1 MAVGGSPAAR
11 LAFGFVQP
19 SSIGRPS
26 ASPPS
31 IYRFP
36 GRKSRLTKRR
46 RPTFLRPILSSL
58 VEKGEQKLSFTDRE
72 SVLVEALL
80 GIQGR
85 GRAASPM
92 QLQALALFDLTS
104 LWYLRIE
111 YKPIAL
117 SITSSSMIEGCW
129 QLIFTTRPGTAS
141 PIQRTFVGVDFF
153 KIYQEVY
160 LRTDDPRVS
169 NIVRFSD
176 EIGELKVEAAATIKD
191 GKRILFQFDRAAF
204 SFKFLPIKVP
214 YPVPFRL
221 LGDEAKGWLDTTYLS
236 RNGNLRISR
245 GNKAVEEVISSQKL
259 VKIKPETL
267 GGEWQL
273 LWTSQLE
280 NESWSSVAANGL
292 KGLQI
297 INDGRLENFVNLLP
311 GLKMCANGSLSKT
324 PDGGV
329 YIARMDDGVIRL
341 GALGFPL
348 KIEADIEMELLYID
362 NKIRITRCNGSTL
375 LVHRA
380 QNQNNQPKEAMT
392 AEGYTTK
399 VPQAATLDS
408 SGSAPVHGAAIAL
421 VSLLRAASDRF

>member
-92 QLQALALFDLTS
+92 QLQDVEFAVETL
-104 LWYLRIE
+104 E
-111 YKPIAL
+111 
-117 SITSSSMIEGCW
+117 SIGGLPDPTSSSMIEGCW

-245 GNKAVEEVISSQKL
+245 GNKGTTFVLQKTIEPRQRLLSAISVGAGVEEAVEEVISSQKL

-375 LVHRA
+375 LVH
-380 QNQNNQPKEAMT
+380 
-392 AEGYTTK
+392 
-399 VPQAATLDS
+399 
-408 SGSAPVHGAAIAL
+408 
-421 VSLLRAASDRF
+421 LRLK

>member
-11 LAFGFVQP
+11 LTLGFVQP
-19 SSIGRPS
+19 PSIARSS

-31 IYRFP
+31 ICRFP
-36 GRKSRLTKRR
+36 CRKSRLTKRR
-46 RPTFLRPILSSL
+46 APTFLRSISSSL
-58 VEKGEQKLSFTDRE
+58 VEKGEQQLSFTDRE

-92 QLQALALFDLTS
+92 QLQDVEFAVETLENIGGLPD
-104 LWYLRIE
+104 
-111 YKPIAL
+111 P
-117 SITSSSMIEGCW
+117 TSSSMLEGCW

-176 EIGELKVEAAATIKD
+176 AIGELKVEAAATIKD

-245 GNKAVEEVISSQKL
+245 GNKGTTFVLQKMIEPRQRLLSAISVGAGVEEAIEEVISSQKL

-273 LWTSQLE
+273 LWTSQSE

-297 INDGRLENFVNLLP
+297 INDGKLENFVDLLP

-329 YIARMDDGVIRL
+329 YTARIDNGVIRL
-341 GALGFPL
+341 SALGFPL

-375 LVHRA
+375 LVH
-380 QNQNNQPKEAMT
+380 
-392 AEGYTTK
+392 
-399 VPQAATLDS
+399 
-408 SGSAPVHGAAIAL
+408 
-421 VSLLRAASDRF
+421 LRLK